1 MTNNGN
7 INDERTVND
16 EEKREEGS
24 FAILKTKRKENTE
37 IMNYANY
44 NIDNDNNTNLCLNN
58 IIKKNNK
65 RIIIEKL
72 ILENF
77 KSYSGIKIIGPF
89 YKKFSCIVGPN
100 GSGKSNIIDAMLFVF
115 GRRAKKIRQNKLS
128 DLIHNSKY
136 STNNEYTKVS
146 IYFKTIID
154 KPGEE
159 DEEDEEGDENA
170 EGRNDDNDVNG
181 ESSPHDFII
190 SREATI
196 DNQSKYR
203 IDGKVVT
210 QKDVFDLLYKKGI
223 DLSNNRF
230 LILQGEVEQIAQM
243 NPKGNKNEEGLLE
256 YLEDIIGTN
265 KYIDDINSSLENFE
279 KSEEIYHEKVNRL
292 KHVYNE
298 LKELSSPRKEAKY
311 FIDLQKNTYKLNI
324 ISLKKDRYEFGKI
337 IYNKEKEHEKYLE
350 IKDGHNVEYNKLL
363 EERKEINTILN
374 DLENEEDQLIK
385 KKNKTDSDFKKLTQ
399 NDENIKKELI
409 TIVEK
414 MQSLYVKR
422 EELKKKKIPLY
433 KKTIDEK
440 QNILTEIKKNK
451 LPKLEQ
457 EVEKCEEELEKY
469 NEEIKKDIDK
479 INQVYS
485 NEEKKLAPLQNRY
498 DSTIKDISECITK
511 CNIIEKKKKE
521 YRNHVENLEHIQ
533 SKILNEIKEK
543 DIQIKHMVSMQQE
556 KENELAKKEKDLQNL
571 DNKIEEINKNLI
583 NETVTY
589 ETIKKELVTNKTNS
603 KLHEFVYNLKK
614 NKIKGIHGM
623 LNDLGYIDKKYEKAL
638 LIAGNN
644 YSDLVVVQNP
654 NDAILLF
661 EEIRK
666 ANLGRINVLSLSILE
681 KNLKPIMLN
690 NEQNYKPILP
700 NIHRLIDFVKFK
712 NNIYKICF
720 YHILKETLLANNL
733 DEAHIIGYTH
743 KKRVVTINGE
753 LIENDGRICG
763 GGIGMG
769 SIHSKH
775 GPRSSIKTTEY
786 DEYDLIKIEK
796 SIKEI
801 NKNVEQLKVERNILL
816 SDIKSVNSFIEDN
829 ECKMEIANKRSENLK
844 KQLKDV
850 DDQLE
855 NSQVPE
861 LTKEEEEEL
870 KTLNELIEKKNNERD
885 KIDILLKEQEKKVK
899 KHYDELQNVG
909 GEKKK
914 KLKSKL
920 LTAERQLN
928 LMKEE
933 LEKHNSEEINA
944 LADLEKGK
952 KDILKFTEEI
962 EEYEKNEK
970 ELEQELNNIEA
981 KGCTIYEELNNLEQ
995 LLNQMQIKIEENK
1008 KKKQIIDESISKK
1021 DLENVDILYK
1031 IENIEK
1037 EIKQYLSKKDQY
1049 EIKIKEYMDLID
1061 QSDKLILENMTFSI
1075 KDNTQNDDTP
1085 ESEISDNT
1093 TNSDGNTYCSGNS
1106 EYEEES
1112 TWGDAEDDEKGE
1124 QLCLTNGAGAN
1135 GADAN
1140 GADSNGA
1147 DSNGIDPNG
1156 AGANE
1161 EGKKRRRKKKKK
1173 KEEEDEDEENDLKEL
1188 EDMLHDNNEIND
1200 TENEYDY
1207 INIKDEELEVLNK
1220 KEIETKIEHKLH
1232 ICEKKAPN
1240 LKVFQDYNIKLHDYK
1255 KRRKDVKKSKKEKDK
1270 IRKIYDNLCNKRRK
1284 EFLAAFNIIS
1294 CKLKEMYQ
1302 MIAIGGDAELE
1313 IIDSSEIFNEG
1324 ILFSVRPPKK
1334 SWKHIQNLSGGE
1346 KTLSSLALVF
1356 ALHYFKPNP
1365 IYFMDEIDA
1374 ALDFKNVSIISH
1386 YIKTKTNDAQFIVI
1400 SLRNQMFELCDRMV
1414 GIYKTNDITKCITLN
1429 PYKIQDNKKRKSEV
1443 SQA

>member
-1 MTNNGN
+1 MTNDTNLN
-7 INDERTVND
+7 NERAFDD
-16 EEKREEGS
+16 EEKREEGP
-24 FAILKTKRKENTE
+24 FAILSTQRKESTALTNDT
-37 IMNYANY
+37 NYSIEN
-44 NIDNDNNTNLCLNN
+44 NNNTDLCLNN
-58 IIKKNNK
+58 IVKKSNK

-154 KPGEE
+154 KP
-159 DEEDEEGDENA
+159 DEEGGTDDNADNDENV
-170 EGRNDDNDVNG
+170 EIFEND
-181 ESSPHDFII
+181 ESGPHDFVI

-279 KSEEIYHEKVNRL
+279 KSEEVYHEKVNRL

-298 LKELSSPRKEAKY
+298 LKELACPRKEAQY
-311 FIDLQKNTYKLNI
+311 YMDLQKNTYKLNI

-337 IYNKEKEHEKYLE
+337 IYNKEKEHEEYVKM
-350 IKDGHNVEYNKLL
+350 KDAHNSEYNKLL
-363 EERKEINTILN
+363 EDRKEINTILN
-374 DLENEEDQLIK
+374 DLENEEDQIIK
-385 KKNKTDSDFKKLTQ
+385 KKNKTDSEFKKLTQ
-399 NDENIKKELI
+399 SDENIKKELV

-433 KKTIDEK
+433 KKTIEEK

-457 EVEKCEEELEKY
+457 EVEKCEEELDKY

-479 INQVYS
+479 INEVYS

-498 DSTIKDISECITK
+498 DCVIKDISECITK
-511 CNIIEKKKKE
+511 CNIIEKKKRE
-521 YRNHVENLEHIQ
+521 YRDHVENLEYIQ

-543 DIQIKHMVSMQQE
+543 DIQIKHMVSMQQD

-571 DNKIEEINKNLI
+571 DKKIEEVNKNLV
-583 NETVTY
+583 NETVAY
-589 ETIKKELVTNKTNS
+589 ETIKKELVTNKTTS

-661 EEIRK
+661 EEVRK

-681 KNLKPIMLN
+681 KNLKPIMLS
-690 NEQNYKPILP
+690 NEQNYTPILP
-700 NIHRLIDFVKFK
+700 NVHRLIDFVKFK

-720 YHILKETLLANNL
+720 YHILKETLLANTL

-743 KKRVVTINGE
+743 KKRVVTLNGE

-769 SIHSKH
+769 SSHPGMNVKSKY

-786 DEYDLIKIEK
+786 DESDLIKIEK

-801 NKNVEQLKVERNILL
+801 NKHVEQLKAERNILL
-816 SDIKSVNSFIEDN
+816 SDIKSINSFIEDN
-829 ECKMEIANKRSENLK
+829 ECKTEIANKRSENLK
-844 KQLKDV
+844 KQLKDI

-861 LTKEEEEEL
+861 LTKEEESEL
-870 KTLNELIEKKNNERD
+870 KSLKELIEKKNNERD
-885 KIDILLKEQEKKVK
+885 KIDILLKEQESKVK
-899 KHYDELQNVG
+899 KYYDELQNVG

-920 LTAERQLN
+920 MTAERQLN
-928 LMKEE
+928 LTKEE
-933 LEKHNSEEINA
+933 LEKHSSEEINA

-970 ELEQELNNIEA
+970 ELEQELNNIET

-995 LLNQMQIKIEENK
+995 ELNQMQVKIEENK
-1008 KKKQIIDESISKK
+1008 KKKQIVDESISKK

-1037 EIKQYLSKKDQY
+1037 EIKQYLAKKDQY
-1049 EIKIKEYMDLID
+1049 ELKIKEYMDLIE
-1061 QSDKLILENMTFSI
+1061 QSDKVILENMTLSV
-1075 KDNTQNDDTP
+1075 KDDTQNDETVEGESP
-1085 ESEISDNT
+1085 ENET
-1093 TNSDGNTYCSGNS
+1093 ESDGDTDYSGSS

-1112 TWGDAEDDEKGE
+1112 TWDDAEDEERGE
-1124 QLCLTNGAGAN
+1124 QLCLTDGV
-1135 GADAN
+1135 DAN
-1140 GADSNGA
+1140 VND
-1147 DSNGIDPNG
+1147 
-1156 AGANE
+1156 E
-1161 EGKKRRRKKKKK
+1161 EGKKRKRKKKKK
-1173 KEEEDEDEENDLKEL
+1173 KEEDEDEEHDLREL

-1207 INIKDEELEVLNK
+1207 LNIKDEELEVLNK
-1220 KEIETKIEHKLH
+1220 KEIEAKIEHKLH

-1240 LKVFQDYNIKLHDYK
+1240 LKVFQDYNLKLHDYK

-1270 IRKIYDNLCNKRRK
+1270 IRKVYDNLCNKRRK

-1294 CKLKEMYQ
+1294 YKLKEMYQ

-1386 YIKTKTNDAQFIVI
+1386 YIKTKTSDAQFIVI

-1429 PYKIQDNKKRKSEV
+1429 PYKIQDNKKRKGEIA
-1443 SQA
+1443 QA